1 IENQQVNQ
9 KNQKILNTKSRK
21 KNLPTMTSSGIG
33 VDNLKQR
40 LNLLY
45 PDKHEFHSCQNDG
58 MCIAEVKLKTK

>member
-1 IENQQVNQ
+1 
-9 KNQKILNTKSRK
+9 
-21 KNLPTMTSSGIG
+21 MTSSGIG